1 MSDFLPEDIVVDI
14 LSRLPPKSLIRFSC
28 VSKVWNSLITSPTFI
43 SSHLNHSLSYNNLP
57 PLIVRQCI
65 RTTRTEHYKLFRDTE
80 DAFHEY
86 QEIEFPLKSRS
97 LHFYHLLGY
106 VKGLF
111 CLYEQDSHFLW
122 NPSIRKSLTLP
133 KPRTKV
139 KSRYDCRLGFGFDT
153 HAYDYKIVR
162 IVFSEN
168 KPRRETETPLVEV
181 YSLNAGVWKINSGAS
196 NSFPLGSSISP
207 SRHFAACFDGA
218 VHFAAE
224 NNSGEPFILSF
235 DLGDEVFQ
243 TILLPKGMV
252 NRATDINTS
261 VFGGS
266 LSLLCYNGFKRSS
279 CSIWI
284 MKDYGVVD
292 SWYNPFKVDLNVEFL
307 RVISLRDNGHILLE
321 GKTPIEWELSSYD
334 PCSQQVKNL
343 GIQGV
348 FPHFHVDTFEENLV
362 LLNKKDVVSRRGVSR
377 KRKDR
382 SDAAS
387 LTQQEELHALRAAK
401 AEMIRSLV
409 EERERY
415 IEERR
420 RLTEETKERQR
431 FLKEQQ
437 RQIDLCQG
445 MVTQILQE
453 HRGEERQRH
462 IDLLQSMMTKLMQEH
477 RVWESSSTEDRG
489 PTLR

>member
-1 MSDFLPEDIVVDI
+1 M
-14 LSRLPPKSLIRFSC
+14 
-28 VSKVWNSLITSPTFI
+28 
-43 SSHLNHSLSYNNLP
+43 
-57 PLIVRQCI
+57 
-65 RTTRTEHYKLFRDTE
+65 
-80 DAFHEY
+80 
-86 QEIEFPLKSRS
+86 
-97 LHFYHLLGY
+97 
-106 VKGLF
+106 
-111 CLYEQDSHFLW
+111 
-122 NPSIRKSLTLP
+122 RKP
-133 KPRTKV
+133 
-139 KSRYDCRLGFGFDT
+139 
-153 HAYDYKIVR
+153 
-162 IVFSEN
+162 
-168 KPRRETETPLVEV
+168 
-181 YSLNAGVWKINSGAS
+181 
-196 NSFPLGSSISP
+196 
-207 SRHFAACFDGA
+207 
-218 VHFAAE
+218 AE

-321 GKTPIEWELSSYD
+321 GKTPTEWELSSYD

-343 GIQGV
+343 GIQGA

-362 LLNKKDVVSRRGVSR
+362 LLNKKDAVSRRGVSR
-377 KRKDR
+377 KRKDSSVR
-382 SDAAS
+382 GTETNQYNPLTCIVDHGVHGDEAVAFGQMWKRTVLMRQWLLARIGAKSDAAS
-387 LTQQEELHALRAAK
+387 LTQQEELRALRAAK

-415 IEERR
+415 IEERDRYIEERR
-420 RLTEETKERQR
+420 RLTEETEARQR
-431 FLKEQQ
+431 FLEEQQ

-445 MVTQILQE
+445 MVTQIVQE

-462 IDLLQSMMTKLMQEH
+462 IDLLQSMMTKLMQERH
-477 RVWESSSTEDRG
+477 VWESSSTEDRR
-489 PTLR
+489 PTLRSCSIALLAVVSSPFFISPLFRQDTRRFLLLRVTGLFNGKVRSWQQVEWKWRRMEPWLLVSKAVCEDRNGDFSAVLYEIWECEGLTAVWSSYMSSGGDGFAVQAVGFAAGGVLSWCGDRHCG